1 VTAAGKPASVERWIG
16 SASVN
21 RWATFDCYGTLID
34 WNGGIRR
41 AFARLWGDA
50 NADALLRRYHELEPQ
65 VEAEQPGLSYRDVMA
80 TVLDRLGDV
89 PSGEED
95 ALGRSLPS
103 WEAFPEVPAAL
114 AQARDRGWRLAILSN
129 TDPDF
134 IAASKTRLGVPFDET
149 VVASE
154 IGSYKP
160 AHRHWEEFFA
170 RTGAPR
176 AGHVHVAASRF
187 HDIAPARELG
197 LRTVWINRLGEMPG
211 PPPDR
216 ELPDLAGLADT
227 LEELVPA

>member
-1 VTAAGKPASVERWIG
+1 MPL
-16 SASVN
+16 

-41 AFARLWGDA
+41 ELARLWGEGE
-50 NADALLRRYHELEPQ
+50 ADAGLRRYHELEPQ
-65 VEAEQPGLSYRDVMA
+65 VEAETPGMTYRNVMRA
-80 TVLDRLGDV
+80 VIAQLGDV
-89 PSGEED
+89 PPGEED

-114 AQARDRGWRLAILSN
+114 AEARDRGWRLAILSN

-134 IAASKTRLGVPFDET
+134 IEASKARLGVPFDET

-160 AHRHWEEFFA
+160 SHRHWEEFFA

-176 AGHVHVAASRF
+176 EGHVHVAASRF
-187 HDIAPARELG
+187 HDISPARDLG
-197 LRTVWINRLGEMPG
+197 LRTVWINRLAEAAE

-227 LEELVPA
+227 LDELVSA